1 MDFSIDTIK
10 SDVVAL
16 STKDFLIKYLL
27 KSDNWYFSEYLG
39 LDSYMSIKRM
49 ECLKEILNDKLG
61 VAYHNVLMV
70 GSGKIGYSLNPFKK
84 FKAFDED
91 SDIDI
96 AIISIKM
103 FNELWAK
110 IRLASTE
117 EHIFYNSITSSIF
130 RGFINEKHFSNIA
143 FARQYW
149 NNQILD
155 LNRCIQEDVGIQHQI
170 NYRIYRSWEDLE
182 DYHINGINALK
193 NNI

>member
-10 SDVVAL
+10 SDVVTL

-70 GSGKIGYSLNPFKK
+70 GSGKIGYSLSPFKK

-110 IRLASTE
+110 IRLASRE
-117 EHIFYNSITSSIF
+117 EHISYNSITSSVF

-155 LNRCIQEDVGIQHQI
+155 LNRCIQEDVGIRHQI

-182 DYHINGINALK
+182 DYHINGINTLK
-193 NNI
+193 NII

>member
-70 GSGKIGYSLNPFKK
+70 GSGKIGYSLSPFKK

>member
-10 SDVVAL
+10 SDVVTL

-70 GSGKIGYSLNPFKK
+70 GSGKIGYSLSPFKK

-117 EHIFYNSITSSIF
+117 EHISYNSITSSVF

-155 LNRCIQEDVGIQHQI
+155 LNRCIQEDVGIRHQI

-182 DYHINGINALK
+182 DYHINGINTLK
-193 NNI
+193 NII

>member
-10 SDVVAL
+10 SDVVTL

-70 GSGKIGYSLNPFKK
+70 GSGKIGYSLSPLKK

-96 AIISIKM
+96 AIIFIKM

-117 EHIFYNSITSSIF
+117 EHISYHSITSSIF

-155 LNRCIQEDVGIQHQI
+155 LNRCIQEDVGIRHQI

-182 DYHINGINALK
+182 DYHINGINTLK
-193 NNI
+193 NII

>member
-10 SDVVAL
+10 SDVVTL

-70 GSGKIGYSLNPFKK
+70 GSGKIGYSLSPSKK

-117 EHIFYNSITSSIF
+117 EHISYKSITSSVF

-155 LNRCIQEDVGIQHQI
+155 LNRCIQEDVGIRHQI

-182 DYHINGINALK
+182 DYHINGINTLK
-193 NNI
+193 NII

>member
-70 GSGKIGYSLNPFKK
+70 GSGKIGYSLSPFKK

-96 AIISIKM
+96 AIISLKM